1 MILIPQHLLYQP
13 FMSQILS
20 DGHAYILRKNSR
32 NRLQIVKAIL
42 VTDPLQ

>member
-20 DGHAYILRKNSR
+20 DGHAYILRKK
-32 NRLQIVKAIL
+32 QPE
-42 VTDPLQ
+42 PLTNCESYISN